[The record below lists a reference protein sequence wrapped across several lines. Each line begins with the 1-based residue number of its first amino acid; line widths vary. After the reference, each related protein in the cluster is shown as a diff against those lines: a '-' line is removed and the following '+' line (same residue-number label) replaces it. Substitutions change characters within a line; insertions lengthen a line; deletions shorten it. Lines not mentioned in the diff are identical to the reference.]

1 MTFALL
7 AGVFGAS
14 LLASA
19 HCAGMCGPFVAFYSV
34 GARSGRA
41 HFVYHAERAVLYSAL
56 GALAGAIGGGL
67 DLLGERAGL
76 FRAAALVAS
85 LLTVL
90 WGALAFV
97 PRASLLR
104 FVPSFFPERL
114 VKLKRK
120 DAVTKAAVLGL
131 TTPLLPC
138 GTLYA
143 FVTLA
148 AGAGGP
154 LQGALIMFV
163 FFLGTL
169 PGLLGVGALSAQLGR
184 WFGARLP
191 RVLGATLV
199 LVGLFGIYERSRA
212 FSLGGGGEAEVSC
225 HGEH

>member
-1 MTFALL
+1 MTLGLL
-7 AGVFGAS
+7 AGVLGAS

-41 HFVYHAERAVLYSAL
+41 HLVYHGERALMYSAL
-56 GALAGAIGGGL
+56 GALAGAVGGGL

-76 FRAAALVAS
+76 FRVAALVAS
-85 LLTVL
+85 VLTVL

-97 PRASLLR
+97 PRARLLK
-104 FVPSFFPERL
+104 FIPSFLPERL
-114 VKLKRK
+114 VQLKRK

-143 FVTLA
+143 FVTLS

-154 LQGALIMFV
+154 LEGALVMFV

-169 PGLLGVGALSAQLGR
+169 PGLLGLGALSAHIGR
-184 WFGARLP
+184 FLGARLP
-191 RVLGATLV
+191 RVMGAVLV
-199 LVGLFGIYERSRA
+199 MVGLFGIYERSRA
-212 FSLGGGGEAEVSC
+212 FRLVGGGEAQVSC
-225 HGEH
+225 HGQH